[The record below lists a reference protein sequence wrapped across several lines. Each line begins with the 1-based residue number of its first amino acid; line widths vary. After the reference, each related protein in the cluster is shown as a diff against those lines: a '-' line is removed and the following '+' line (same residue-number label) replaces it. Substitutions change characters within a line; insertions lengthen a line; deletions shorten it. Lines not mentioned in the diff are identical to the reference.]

1 MAKSRMIMNRAIV
14 LGFGCAWLAA
24 MVISTSAADLA
35 QAKTAI
41 IKGDYQRAIAQ
52 CELALKSDTG
62 EEEWPL
68 LLTESLMALGRYS
81 NAQAVVS
88 RAIEQFPFSLR
99 TKLAARQVSL
109 YNGNTTQAR
118 EYLEEMAGLANRRQ
132 WAYRDAQSLVALG
145 KAALLMGVDPKKVLE
160 NTFDRAK
167 KADPDLRDAHVASV
181 QVALDKNDFQLA
193 EKLTNEALKKFPN
206 DPDFLY
212 ARAQA
217 LAGSDRKAML
227 ASLSAALEINENH
240 IPSYLLIAD
249 HLIDAEE
256 YAEAETKIGRALEV
270 NPHHPQAWAYRAVMA
285 HLKNELA
292 SETEFRRTALKFYT
306 NNPAVDHL
314 IGRKLSSKYRFA
326 EGAAYQRRALAF
338 EPDFVPAKS
347 QLAQDLLRLGEDQEG
362 WALAEQVYQEDG
374 YDVVAYNL
382 ANLKDSMS
390 QFITLTNEYFTVR
403 MGASEAP
410 VYGDRVMNLLTRAHT
425 NLCLKYGVELQTPT
439 FVEIFPNQKDFA
451 VRTFGM
457 PGGAGYLGVCFG
469 RVITANSPATQ
480 AGRAASWESVLWH
493 EFTHVVTLQMTK
505 NKMPRWLSEG
515 ISVYE
520 EQRSNPAWGQ
530 AMTPRY
536 RDMILGEDLVK
547 IGDLSGA
554 FLAPPS
560 GEHLMFAY
568 YQSSLV
574 VRYLVEQFGFESLLK
589 ILRDLKL
596 GVPVNEAIARHT
608 TSLDKLESDFAA
620 FARKLASDLAPGLE
634 WEKPEAEQ
642 LASKDGQPA
651 EWARNNPKNYY
662 ALLHLART
670 QIKNKE
676 WKKAQ
681 DPLKKLIQL
690 FPIQTEPGNA
700 YQLLAQSHRALK
712 EFADEQSVLT
722 AWSQIDAHAS
732 DAYLRLMELAEK
744 NQNWPVVF
752 TNVERYL
759 AINPLAH
766 QAYSYWGRAAE
777 ATGQP
782 GQALRAYQTLLRLDP
797 PDPAGT
803 HFRIAKI
810 FQEQGNPDAKRQV
823 LQALEEAPRF
833 RDAHELL
840 LKLSTNSTPTA
851 PSKP

>member
-1 MAKSRMIMNRAIV
+1 MITNRAIA
-14 LGFGCAWLAA
+14 LGWAWLAA
-24 MVISTSAADLA
+24 IVVSTSGADLA
-35 QAKTAI
+35 QTRTVFLSGNYEKAI
-41 IKGDYQRAIAQ
+41 TQ
-52 CELALKSDTG
+52 CAEALKSDTG
-62 EEEWPL
+62 EEDWPL
-68 LLTESLMALGRYS
+68 LLTESLMTLGRYS
-81 NAQAVVS
+81 NAQAVIT
-88 RAIEQFPFSLR
+88 RALEQFPFSLR
-99 TKLAARQVSL
+99 TKLLAREVSL
-109 YNGNTTQAR
+109 YNGSNTKAR

-145 KAALLMGVDPKKVLE
+145 RAALLMGVDPKKVLE

-167 KADPDLRDAHVASV
+167 KADPDLRDAHAASV
-181 QVALDKNDFQLA
+181 QVAIDKSDFDLA
-193 EKLTNEALKKFPN
+193 AKLTNEALKKFPK

-212 ARAQA
+212 SRAQA
-217 LAGSDRKAML
+217 LSGSDRKAML
-227 ASLSAALEINENH
+227 AALTAALEINENH
-240 IPSYLLIAD
+240 VPSYLLIAD
-249 HLIDAEE
+249 HMIDAEE
-256 YAEAETKIGRALEV
+256 YGEAETKISRALEI
-270 NPHHPQAWAYRAVMA
+270 NPYHPQAWAYRAVMA
-285 HLKNELA
+285 HLNNELA
-292 SETEFRRTALKFYT
+292 KEAEYRRNALKFYT
-306 NNPAVDHL
+306 NNPGVDHL
-314 IGRKLSSKYRFA
+314 IGRKLSQKYRFT

-338 EPDFVPAKS
+338 DADFVPAKS

-362 WALAEQVYQEDG
+362 WALAEQVHQEDG

-382 ANLKDSMS
+382 ANLKDTMN
-390 QFITLTNEYFTVR
+390 QFATLTNQYFTVR

-410 VYGDRVMNLLTRAHT
+410 VYGDRVMSLLTRAHT
-425 NLCLKYGVELQTPT
+425 NLSLKYGIELQTPT

-536 RDMILGEDLVK
+536 REMILGEDLVK
-547 IGDLSGA
+547 IGELSGS

-568 YQSSLV
+568 YESSLV
-574 VRYLVEQFGFESLLK
+574 VRYLVEKFGFESVLR

-596 GVPVNEAIARHT
+596 GVPINDAIAHHT
-608 TSLDKLESDFAA
+608 IALDKLESDFAT
-620 FARKLASDLAPGLE
+620 FARKLATDLAPGLE
-634 WEKPEAEQ
+634 WEKPEAED

-651 EWARNNPKNYY
+651 EWVRKNPKNYY
-662 ALLHLART
+662 ALLHLARA
-670 QIKNKE
+670 QMKNKE

-681 DPLKKLIQL
+681 EPLRKLIEF

-712 EFADEQSVLT
+712 ESADEQSVLT
-722 AWSQIDAHAS
+722 AWSKVDAHAA

-744 NQNWPVVF
+744 DRNWPVVF
-752 TNVERYL
+752 ANVERYL
-759 AINPLAH
+759 AINPLSH
-766 QAYSYWGRAAE
+766 QAYTYWGRAAE
-777 ATGQP
+777 ATLQP
-782 GQALRAYQTLLRLDP
+782 AQAVSAYQTLLRLDP

-803 HFRIAKI
+803 HFRLARILHD
-810 FQEQGNPDAKRQV
+810 QGNPAAKRHV

-833 RDAHELL
+833 REAHELL
-840 LKLSTNSTPTA
+840 LQLGTNSTPPA

>member
-1 MAKSRMIMNRAIV
+1 MARGRMIMNRAIA
-14 LGFGCAWLAA
+14 LGWTWLAA
-24 MVISTSAADLA
+24 IVVSSSGADLA
-35 QAKTAI
+35 QTRTVFLSGNYDKTI
-41 IKGDYQRAIAQ
+41 TQ
-52 CELALKSDTG
+52 CEEALKSDTG
-62 EEEWPL
+62 EEDWPL

-81 NAQAVVS
+81 NAQAVIT

-99 TKLAARQVSL
+99 TKLLAREVSL
-109 YNGNTTQAR
+109 YNGDGTKAR

-167 KADPDLRDAHVASV
+167 KADPDLRDAHAASV
-181 QVALDKNDFQLA
+181 QVALDKSDFDLA
-193 EKLTNEALKKFPN
+193 AKLATEALKKFPK
-206 DPDFLY
+206 DPDFHY

-227 ASLSAALEINENH
+227 ESLSSALEINENH
-240 IPSYLLIAD
+240 VPSYLLIAD
-249 HLIDAEE
+249 HMIDAEE
-256 YAEAETKIGRALEV
+256 YEEAESKISRALEV
-270 NPHHPQAWAYRAVMA
+270 NPHHPLAWAYRAVMA
-285 HLKNELA
+285 HLRNELA
-292 SETEFRRTALKFYT
+292 QEADHRKKALAHYAK
-306 NNPAVDHL
+306 NPAVDYL
-314 IGRKLSSKYRFA
+314 IGRKLSQKYRFS

-338 EPDFVPAKS
+338 DPEFTSAKS

-362 WALAEQVYQEDG
+362 WTLAEQVHQEDG

-382 ANLKDSMS
+382 ANLKDTMNR
-390 QFITLTNEYFTVR
+390 FATLTNQFFTVR

-410 VYGDRVMNLLTRAHT
+410 IYGDRVLALLTRAHT
-425 NLCLKYGVELQTPT
+425 NLSLKYGIELQTPT
-439 FVEIFPNQKDFA
+439 FVEIFPDQKDFA

-493 EFTHVVTLQMTK
+493 EFAHVVTLQMTK

-520 EQRSNPAWGQ
+520 EQQSNPAWGQ

-536 RDMILGEDLVK
+536 REMILGDDLVK
-547 IGDLSGA
+547 IGELSGA

-574 VRYLVEQFGFESLLK
+574 VRYLVENFGFESLLK

-596 GVPVNEAIARHT
+596 GVPINDAIARHT
-608 TSLDKLESDFAA
+608 TALDKLETNFAA
-620 FARKLASDLAPGLE
+620 FARKLATELAPGLE
-634 WEKPEAEQ
+634 WEKPEAED
-642 LASKDGQPA
+642 LVSKDGEPA
-651 EWARNNPKNYY
+651 EWLRKNPKNYY
-662 ALLHLART
+662 ALLHSARADL
-670 QIKNKE
+670 KNKQ

-681 DPLKKLIQL
+681 EPLRKLIEL

-700 YQLLAQSHRALK
+700 YQLLAQAHRALK
-712 EFADEQSVLT
+712 ETAEEKEVLT
-722 AWSQIDAHAS
+722 AWSKIDAHAA

-744 NQNWPVVF
+744 DRNWSVVF
-752 TNVERYL
+752 DNVRRYL
-759 AINPLAH
+759 AVNPLSH
-766 QAYSYWGRAAE
+766 QAYAYWGRAAE
-777 ATGQP
+777 ATLQP
-782 GQALRAYQTLLRLDP
+782 AIAVQAYQTLLRLDP

-803 HFRIAKI
+803 HFRLAKL
-810 FQEQGNPDAKRQV
+810 FHDQGSVAAKRHL

-833 RDAHELL
+833 REAHELL
-840 LKLSTNSTPTA
+840 LKLNASSANPPPA
-851 PSKP
+851 KP